1 MMKKS
6 GVEPVVAGA
15 IEAVASSG
23 GYKTPPIMGAVA
35 FVMAH
40 MLGVEYAEVCIAA
53 ALPAFFHYFGLFIMV
68 DLYAGQKTSSKDFPW
83 NRSTRSGPR
92 SNKARR
98 FSYQWRC

>member
-1 MMKKS
+1 MGEYKVIAYP
-6 GVEPVVAGA
+6 GEDELAAA

-40 MLGVEYAEVCIAA
+40 MLGVEYAKVCIAA

-68 DLYAGQKTSSKDFPW
+68 AWGLFALTALRFP
-83 NRSTRSGPR
+83 
-92 SNKARR
+92 A
-98 FSYQWRC
+98 